1 MKSAADF
8 GVSEM
13 ILKGIVLARRI
24 VMNRRRTLLFAVVL
38 VAVASSGCG
47 YNTLVSK
54 QQNVREKWANIE
66 SQLQRRADLIPN
78 TFEAARAA
86 SIQEQEVF
94 GQIAEARSRLL
105 NATHAAPQGE
115 NGDKTPEQK
124 QAVIDA
130 ANSFGGTVGR
140 LLSLAEAY
148 PELRSTESFKKVQD
162 AVEGTENRIAV
173 AREDYNAAVK
183 DYNTSRGQ
191 FPMAIAAKMYGFKD
205 EPYFRAEEGA
215 REAPKI
221 NADSVRRDQGGQ
233 SNANK

>member
-1 MKSAADF
+1 MRRSMMK
-8 GVSEM
+8 
-13 ILKGIVLARRI
+13 IRRVL
-24 VMNRRRTLLFAVVL
+24 LLAL
-38 VAVASSGCG
+38 VAFFSLAASGCG
-47 YNTLVSK
+47 YNTLTTK

-78 TFEAARAA
+78 TFEAARAS

-94 GQIAEARSRLL
+94 GQISEARSRLL
-105 NATHAAPQGE
+105 NATREAPKGE

-148 PELRSTESFKKVQD
+148 PELRSTEAFKKVQD
-162 AVEGTENRIAV
+162 AIEGTENRISV

-183 DYNTSRGQ
+183 DYNTSRST
-191 FPMAIAAKMYGFKD
+191 FPTVIGAKMYGFKD

-215 REAPKI
+215 RDAPKI
-221 NADSVRRDQGGQ
+221 NADSLRRNQSGQ
-233 SNANK
+233 SNK

>member
-1 MKSAADF
+1 
-8 GVSEM
+8 
-13 ILKGIVLARRI
+13 
-24 VMNRRRTLLFAVVL
+24 MNRRRLLL
-38 VAVASSGCG
+38 VALVAFVAFASGGCG
-47 YNTLVSK
+47 YNTLTAK
-54 QQNVREKWANIE
+54 QQNVKEKWANIE

-78 TFEAARAA
+78 TFEAARAS

-105 NATHAAPQGE
+105 NATREAPKGE

-148 PELRSTESFKKVQD
+148 PQLRSSEAFQKVQT
-162 AVEGTENRIAV
+162 VMEGTENRISV
-173 AREDYNAAVK
+173 SREDYNAAVK
-183 DYNTSRGQ
+183 DYNTSRSQLPAVIG
-191 FPMAIAAKMYGFKD
+191 AKIYGFKD
-205 EPYFRAEEGA
+205 EPYFQAEQGA

-221 NADSVRRDQGGQ
+221 NADSLRRDQP
-233 SNANK
+233 SR